1 MARRFGAGESSRTL
15 SSLMTAAFFSR
26 VTDSVLT
33 KPMGVAAKPILAVTL
48 GDAAGSG
55 PELITK
61 AFADPAVRSVCRPVV
76 VGDAATLRAALQLT
90 GVGSTVRVIERPRDS
105 RDDARTI
112 DVIDL
117 ANIDAARL
125 ERGKVSAHT
134 GRAAYESIKRAVDF
148 TLAGDA
154 DAVVTSA
161 INKAA
166 LHLAGY
172 AYDGHTE
179 LLAELC
185 GKPKVTMMLVAGK
198 LRVCHV
204 STHVSLAAAIDRV
217 RPERILEVVALAD
230 AGARQLGVTRPHIA
244 VAGLNPHAGEGG
256 LFGDEEIKYI
266 APAVAA
272 ASGRGFH
279 VSGPY
284 AGDTV
289 FFRTLQGEFD
299 CAIAMYHDQGHVA
312 AKMLGIWQGVNVTLG
327 LPIIRTS
334 VEHGTD
340 FANAGKGTGDA
351 RSLIE
356 ALKLA
361 ATMALSRSAVTP

>member
-1 MARRFGAGESSRTL
+1 MLSRFTAPLTD
-15 SSLMTAAFFSR
+15 MT
-26 VTDSVLT
+26 VPT
-33 KPMGVAAKPILAVTL
+33 KPILAVTL

-61 AFADPAVRSVCRPVV
+61 ALLDPEVRAVCRPLV
-76 VGDAATLRAALQLT
+76 VGDAATLRAARAIT
-90 GVGSTVRVIERPRDS
+90 GVAATLRVIARPADVS
-105 RDDARTI
+105 DDAATI

-117 ANIDAARL
+117 ANLDAAQL
-125 ERGKVSAHT
+125 VRGQISATT
-134 GRAAYESIKRAVDF
+134 GRAAYESIKRAVEL
-148 TLAGDA
+148 TLAGEA
-154 DAVVTSA
+154 HAVVTSA

-166 LHLAGY
+166 LHAAGY
-172 AYDGHTE
+172 LYDGHTE
-179 LLAELC
+179 LLADLC

-204 STHVSLAAAIDRV
+204 STHVSLATAIARA
-217 RPERILEVVALAD
+217 RPERILQVVQLAHD
-230 AGARQLGVTRPHIA
+230 GVRRLGIERPHIA

-256 LFGDEEIKYI
+256 LFGTEEIEFI
-266 APAVAA
+266 APAIKEANQ
-272 ASGRGFH
+272 RGFH
-279 VSGPY
+279 VSGPF

-340 FANAGKGTGDA
+340 FTNAGKGTGDP
-351 RSLIE
+351 RSLVQ

-361 ATMALSRSAVTP
+361 AVMAKVEK

>member
-1 MARRFGAGESSRTL
+1 MA
-15 SSLMTAAFFSR
+15 
-26 VTDSVLT
+26 DS
-33 KPMGVAAKPILAVTL
+33 AKPILAVTL
-48 GDAAGSG
+48 GDATGTG
-55 PELITK
+55 PELIAK
-61 AFADPAVRSVCRPVV
+61 AFREPSVRSLCRPVV
-76 VGDAATLRAALQLT
+76 VGDAASVRAAVAIA
-90 GVGSTVRVIERPRDS
+90 GVNSSV
-105 RDDARTI
+105 RTI
-112 DVIDL
+112 TALRDAVDDVALIDVFDL
-117 ANIDAARL
+117 NNIDITHLARGAISAA
-125 ERGKVSAHT
+125 A
-134 GRAAYESIKRAVDF
+134 GRAAYESIKQAVAL

-154 DAVVTSA
+154 EAVVTSA

-166 LHLAGY
+166 LHQAGFH
-172 AYDGHTE
+172 YDGHTE

-185 GKPKVTMMLVAGK
+185 GNPPVTMMLVADK

-204 STHVSLAAAIDRV
+204 STHVSLREAISRV
-217 RPERILEVVALAD
+217 RADRIIEVLKLARD
-230 AGARQLGVTRPHIA
+230 GLQILGIAEPRIA

-256 LFGDEEIKYI
+256 LFGEEELKII
-266 APAVAA
+266 GPAVGEARR
-272 ASGRGFH
+272 SGLDA
-279 VSGPY
+279 SGPY

-340 FANAGKGTGDA
+340 FQNAGKGTGDP
-351 RSLIE
+351 RSLVQ

-361 ATMALSRSAVTP
+361 ATMARTRRTIAHQTS

>member
-1 MARRFGAGESSRTL
+1 MPFPT
-15 SSLMTAAFFSR
+15 
-26 VTDSVLT
+26 
-33 KPMGVAAKPILAVTL
+33 KPILAVTL

-61 AFADPAVRSVCRPVV
+61 GFADSEVRSVCRPIVI
-76 VGDAATLRAALQLT
+76 GDAEVVRAALAIT
-90 GVGSTVRVIERPRDS
+90 RVPSTVRVIARAAEAG
-105 RDDARTI
+105 DDPAFI

-117 ANIDAARL
+117 ANLKISEL
-125 ERGKVSAHT
+125 VRGKISATT
-134 GRAAYESIKRAVDF
+134 GRAAYDAIKRAVEL
-148 TLAGDA
+148 TQAGETQ
-154 DAVVTSA
+154 AVVTSA

-166 LHLAGY
+166 LHEAGY
-172 AYDGHTE
+172 KYDGHTE

-198 LRVCHV
+198 LRICHV
-204 STHVSLAAAIDRV
+204 STHVALSEAIARV
-217 RPERILEVVALAD
+217 KPERILQVVKLAHD
-230 AGARQLGVTRPHIA
+230 GVRQLGIAQPHIA
-244 VAGLNPHAGEGG
+244 IAGLNPHAGEGG
-256 LFGDEEIKYI
+256 LFGDEEIKFITPAI
-266 APAVAA
+266 AEAN
-272 ASGRGFH
+272 RQGFR
-279 VSGPY
+279 VSGPL

-340 FANAGKGTGDA
+340 FANAGKGTGDP
-351 RSLIE
+351 RSLVQ

-361 ATMALSRSAVTP
+361 ALMAGFRAANT